1 MKVCTFLL
9 AAWLAV
15 LTVLVVRSAEPPRK
29 PTLSIALDDTPASRM
44 LRAELSRDWLHANPA
59 VVLTRRQQTDLA
71 VIGHSMHA
79 IQAQLI
85 AQFVIVYI
93 DSNSAEDTVSLP
105 DRLRLPAVR
114 INRGRWESLDRRAFA
129 FETRPL
135 LTLDWYR
142 TRYVALYDR
151 NASLD
156 ALAEYACSDEG
167 YSGAAQVETPPPWE
181 VRNDE
186 PTVRLIPNP

>member
-1 MKVCTFLL
+1 MKVCTFIL
-9 AAWLAV
+9 AAWLAL

-29 PTLSIALDDTPASRM
+29 PTLSIALDNTRASHM
-44 LRAELSRDWLHANPA
+44 LRAELTRDWLHANPA

-71 VIGHSMHA
+71 VVGHSMRA
-79 IQAQLI
+79 IQGQLV

-93 DSNSAEDTVSLP
+93 DTERVFPSTLP

-142 TRYVALYDR
+142 TRYAALYDR

-167 YSGAAQVETPPPWE
+167 YSGAAQVETPAPWD
-181 VRNDE
+181 VRDVE
-186 PTVRLIPNP
+186 PIVPVSANR